1 MKKIATILRTLSEMK
16 EAAESG
22 EINPSAYEKAFSVI
36 ADGSTGHSDW
46 CDPVINIWKDAL
58 SSIGMPD
65 ADIRYTGFDC
75 KDDGASFTSRF
86 IRESDL
92 IEFLVA
98 PPKPSTSIAV
108 GENGKELFQP
118 WIVHKIGGIEV
129 SSWMK
134 MQNKSLSPLLRI
146 AKEGDMGIWLVRK
159 SNSNQVDTCVELM
172 NTESDILEELKD
184 AAEIGCEINWID
196 LQNKL
201 KYAVDHLLYHIC
213 HAIYRDLSDE
223 YEYLRSEESVMENA
237 IANEYHFD
245 ENGNLHR

>member
-22 EINPSAYEKAFSVI
+22 EINPSAYGKAFSAI
-36 ADGSTGHSDW
+36 ADASTDHSDW

-75 KDDGASFTSRF
+75 KDDGVSFTSRF
-86 IRESDL
+86 IREDDL
-92 IEFLVA
+92 IDFLVA

-118 WIVHKIGGIEV
+118 WIVHKIGGIEA
-129 SSWMK
+129 SS
-134 MQNKSLSPLLRI
+134 SLSPLLRI
-146 AKEGDMGIWLVRK
+146 AKEGNMGVWLVRK
-159 SNSNQVDTCVELM
+159 SNSHQVETYVELM

-184 AAEIGCEINWID
+184 AAEIGCEINWMN

-201 KYAVDHLLYHIC
+201 NYVVEHLRMKLC
-213 HAIYRDLSDE
+213 HAIYRDLRDE